1 VVSDRTQRDCGTN
14 KMEMSTLSLK
24 IIALVEIMISSLC
37 GAGLPFL
44 YIHIKKFDYQSLDRE
59 PLFFVLKS
67 ISCGVI
73 IGVALIHLLP
83 DGDEGLSEHY
93 SYPVSFLMTGVGI
106 LLSLAMEQLT
116 MWIVSTS
123 PTTHTDHDHSNP
135 NEHLLEND
143 DLQSRFKSHE
153 RTLDYLSKPRAT
165 STAEMIVTKR
175 GHSVC
180 EADMIVQVFAD
191 ANDTKTLLKAYI
203 LECAI
208 AVHSM
213 IMGVSLGGMGSDE
226 KGSIKVLMIAFS
238 IHQFL
243 EGISLGCA
251 ISAADLSASKV
262 TGLIAFFACTL
273 PIGIII
279 GIGITSEESL
289 TSSVLEGVINSIAAG
304 ILIYVSMVEMMA
316 EEFGNEVVRNNYLL
330 KTKMIIG
337 IGLGIAGMAVLAV
350 WA

>member
-1 VVSDRTQRDCGTN
+1 MALTV
-14 KMEMSTLSLK
+14 LSLK
-24 IIALVEIMISSLC
+24 LIALVEIMISSLL
-37 GAGLPFL
+37 GAGLPFI
-44 YIHIKKFDYQSLDRE
+44 YIHYQDFDYQSLDKE
-59 PLFFVLKS
+59 PLFFILKS

-83 DGDEGLSEHY
+83 DGDEGLSEYY

-106 LLSLAMEQLT
+106 VLSLAMEQFT
-116 MWIVSTS
+116 MWMVSTS
-123 PTTHTDHDHSNP
+123 SATHHHQHPENSEALLEHDHLP
-135 NEHLLEND
+135 A
-143 DLQSRFKSHE
+143 RISHE
-153 RTLDYLSKPRAT
+153 RTLDYLSNKRSL
-165 STAEMIVTKR
+165 STAEMIATKR

-208 AVHSM
+208 AVHSI

-251 ISAADLSASKV
+251 ISSADLSTPKM
-262 TGLIAFFACTL
+262 TGLILFFICTL

-279 GIGITSEESL
+279 GIGITSEESM
-289 TSSVLEGVINSIAAG
+289 TSAVVEGVVNSIAAG

-316 EEFGNEVVRNNYLL
+316 EEFGNELVRNNYLL
-330 KTKMIIG
+330 KTQMIIG
-337 IGLGIAGMAVLAV
+337 IVLGIAGMAVLAI

>member
-1 VVSDRTQRDCGTN
+1 MN
-14 KMEMSTLSLK
+14 HY
-24 IIALVEIMISSLC
+24 
-37 GAGLPFL
+37 FL
-44 YIHIKKFDYQSLDRE
+44 F
-59 PLFFVLKS
+59 LKS

-106 LLSLAMEQLT
+106 VLSLAMEQFT
-116 MWIVSTS
+116 MWIVSTTPPS
-123 PTTHTDHDHSNP
+123 HSDHGHHSDP
-135 NEHLLEND
+135 SELLLENN
-143 DLQSRFKSHE
+143 DLPSRFKSHE
-153 RTLDYLSKPRAT
+153 RTLDYLSKSRSP
-165 STAEMIVTKR
+165 STAEMIATKR

-208 AVHSM
+208 AVHSI

-251 ISAADLSASKV
+251 ISSADLSASKM
-262 TGLIAFFACTL
+262 TGLIAFFVCTL

-279 GIGITSEESL
+279 GIGISSEETL
-289 TSSVLEGVINSIAAG
+289 TSSVVEGVINSIAAG

-316 EEFGNEVVRNNYLL
+316 EEFGNELVRNNYLL
-330 KTKMIIG
+330 KTQMIIG
-337 IGLGIAGMAVLAV
+337 IALGIAGMAVLAI